1 MKDMSKGNCHM
12 ENPKVLHNEERVL
25 TEGIVP
31 PTELC
36 LCFLQVLI
44 YAGLC
49 LEVLLSIIDFAHFL
63 KPLPPVL

>member
-1 MKDMSKGNCHM
+1 M
-12 ENPKVLHNEERVL
+12 HNEERVL

-36 LCFLQVLI
+36 LCFRQVLI

-63 KPLPPVL
+63 KQLPPVL